1 KVEEK
6 GKHFSTGN
14 MGTKAMIEVL
24 SQAGLDDLVYELM
37 TTKTSPSFGYML
49 EQGATSMW
57 ERWEADRNNNI
68 MNSRNHP
75 MFSACSVWFYKYL
88 GGIGMAPD
96 TEAFSDLVIA
106 PHTPEGLSHVEVE
119 MDIPAGRVKTAW
131 EKTTGAFVL
140 NVCVPFNTKAWVLL
154 PALGATVTLNGKVI
168 QPELRDDGRL
178 AVHVEA
184 GNHEL
189 VVRAQ

>member
-1 KVEEK
+1 
-6 GKHFSTGN
+6 
-14 MGTKAMIEVL
+14 
-24 SQAGLDDLVYELM
+24 
-37 TTKTSPSFGYML
+37 
-49 EQGATSMW
+49 
-57 ERWEADRNNNI
+57 
-68 MNSRNHP
+68 

-131 EKTTGAFVL
+131 EKTAGAFVL

-189 VVRAQ
+189 VVRG